1 MEKIISFLK
10 SNPNAYL
17 RIVDN
22 TDELCSHCPRNID
35 EHCIK
40 WSVDEIDSSI
50 IESAKLCVMHIYT
63 VREVF
68 DIINKTLV
76 HDHIV
81 KICSDCIW
89 KKMSFFY

>member
-50 IESAKLCVMHIYT
+50 IESAKL
-63 VREVF
+63 
-68 DIINKTLV
+68 
-76 HDHIV
+76 
-81 KICSDCIW
+81 
-89 KKMSFFY
+89 